1 MRGHRSQTPIQS
13 ISRSTQQASGETA
26 LDANITAA
34 QAIAET
40 VRSTLGPRG
49 RDKMLITDGTVIV
62 TNDGSSIL
70 HRLDVT
76 HPAASLLVSTAE
88 SQESG
93 QGDGT
98 SSTVLFAGDLLG
110 EAEGLLEDGLHP
122 RTVIQ
127 GYRIALDHALETV
140 SDLGTAI
147 DSTDR
152 ELLSNL
158 AATTMTGRWDA
169 DRIAFLADL
178 SVETAMAASSGD
190 RIDLDRVALQKV
202 QGGAVTDSQLIDGVA
217 INLDQSS
224 TDVASFDPTSTN
236 WDGSTIALLDGEL
249 RVRTGGQV
257 TKATVET
264 AAQLDEIE
272 RHETQTI
279 ETIGRQFEAAGVDI
293 VFCQKQVADRITA
306 QLGRRGILVV
316 ERTRQDEFDALEA
329 LTGATRVVKPEDV
342 DASVLG
348 QTTTVD
354 LSVSGG
360 EEFITVRSDVG
371 EAHTLVLR
379 AGTAHVLDELKRIF
393 DDSLTVIKTAVAE
406 GKVVPGGGAAEVWVA
421 DAVRSRATGIDGPEQ
436 LAAAAFADALEAL
449 PKTLARN
456 AGVDPIDTLTTLRAA
471 QTERGPAVGFDADAG
486 VVNVLDRGL
495 VEPLALKRRL
505 LSNATEAATLILR
518 IDDVIAAV
526 DRDAEQGNGAMDTP
540 TYHVDDG
547 GYPWAIGH

>member
-49 RDKMLITDGTVIV
+49 RDKMLISDGTVIV

-110 EAEGLLEDGLHP
+110 EADGLLDDGLHP

-224 TDVASFDPTSTN
+224 TDVASFDPTSTD

-272 RHETQTI
+272 RSETQTI
-279 ETIGRQFEAAGVDI
+279 EKIVRQFEAAGVDI
-293 VFCQKQVADRITA
+293 VFCQKQAADRITA

-360 EEFITVRSDVG
+360 EEFITVRSDAG

-379 AGTAHVLDELKRIF
+379 AGAAHVLDELKRIF

-421 DAVRSRATGIDGPEQ
+421 EAVRSRATGIDGPEQ
-436 LAAAAFADALEAL
+436 LAAEAFADALESL

-471 QTERGPAVGFDADAG
+471 QTDRGPTVGFDADAG
-486 VVNVLDRGL
+486 VVDVLDRGL

-526 DRDAEQGNGAMDTP
+526 DRDGGQGDEATDTP
-540 TYHVDDG
+540 TYHADEG

>member
-26 LDANITAA
+26 LEANITAA

-140 SDLGTAI
+140 TDLGTAI
-147 DSTDR
+147 DATDR

-178 SVETAMAASSGD
+178 SVETAMAARIGD

-202 QGGAVTDSQLIDGVA
+202 QGGAVTDSELIDGVA

-224 TDVASFDPTSTN
+224 TDVASFEPRSTD

-249 RVRTGGQV
+249 NVRTGGQV
-257 TKATVET
+257 TNATVET

-279 ETIGRQFEAAGVDI
+279 EHIVRQFEAAGVDI
-293 VFCQKQVADRITA
+293 VFCQKQAADRITA

-329 LTGATRVVKPEDV
+329 LTGATRVVKPADV

-360 EEFITVRSDVG
+360 EEFITIRSDTG

-393 DDSLTVIKTAVAE
+393 DDSLTVIKTAVTE
-406 GKVVPGGGAAEVWVA
+406 GEVVPGGGAAELWVA
-421 DAVRSRATGIDGPEQ
+421 EAVRSRATGIDGPEQ
-436 LAAAAFADALEAL
+436 LAAESFADALEAL

-471 QTERGPAVGFDADAG
+471 QTDRGPTVGFDADAG
-486 VVNVLDRGL
+486 VVDVLDRGL

-526 DRDAEQGNGAMDTP
+526 DRDSGQGEESTDTP
-540 TYHVDDG
+540 TYHVDDD